1 MKREEKEGNN
11 HFKYKSVH
19 EYLDAL
25 FKHSNPSEEEIVKAK
40 QEYRKQYL
48 KHYLK
53 SYTENN
59 IQISFRLTK
68 KQYHDLKVNAEKLN
82 LKPGYYVRHLVI
94 NGNSGNTTELRIT
107 IREII
112 DEIDESLFKGTHPD
126 PELLLMKLNQ
136 LEEIL

>member
-1 MKREEKEGNN
+1 MRREESVSKQFN
-11 HFKYKSVH
+11 YKSVH

-25 FKHSNPSEEEIVKAK
+25 FNGKQPSEDEIIQAKKA
-40 QEYRKQYL
+40 YRKLYL

-53 SYTENN
+53 HYSQQH

-68 KQYHDLKVNAEKLN
+68 QQYKDLKMKAEKQE
-82 LKPGYYVRHLVI
+82 LKPSYFVRQLVI
-94 NGNSGNTTELRIT
+94 SGNKVNTAELRIV

-112 DEIDESLFKGTHPD
+112 DEIDESLFKGTQLN
-126 PELLLMKLNQ
+126 PESLLQKLNH